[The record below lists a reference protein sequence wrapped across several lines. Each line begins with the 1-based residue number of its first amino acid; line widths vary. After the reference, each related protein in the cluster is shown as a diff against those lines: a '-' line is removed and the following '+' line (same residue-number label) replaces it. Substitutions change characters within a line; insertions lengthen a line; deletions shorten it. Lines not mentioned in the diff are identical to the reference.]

1 MLPEKKKKK
10 MERRRRNS
18 AICEINQSPQHFV
31 TLARL
36 ALNISASIY
45 KLTKRFPSSS
55 LIFHPQPPNHTLCI
69 KTW

>member
-18 AICEINQSPQHFV
+18 AICKINQSPQHFV

-45 KLTKRFPSSS
+45 KLTKRFPS
-55 LIFHPQPPNHTLCI
+55 PPVPSFFIPNLQIILCA
-69 KTW
+69 